1 MPPAHIRQ
9 FLQPA
14 LDVDGRRVR
23 GSKNELNCH
32 NIVLRRLCPCP
43 SVWVG
48 DKCLLVK
55 GQHLTV
61 RNIDGEQA
69 PPEIGVLGS
78 NHRNFRNYE
87 PDAVV
92 NSGPPIRDDAIA
104 APNPV
109 IVVEALSPGTRGV
122 DTGAKL
128 DGYFRVPSIIHYL
141 IVLRAK
147 RGVIH
152 HRRAPDGD
160 IDTRIVS
167 SGRIA
172 LDPPGIALDSDEIYG
187 R

>member
-1 MPPAHIRQ
+1 MMVE
-9 FLQPA
+9 
-14 LDVDGRRVR
+14 VDA
-23 GSKNELNCH
+23 
-32 NIVLRRLCPCP
+32 
-43 SVWVG
+43 
-48 DKCLLVK
+48 DY
-55 GQHLTV
+55 Q
-61 RNIDGEQA
+61 
-69 PPEIGVLGS
+69 
-78 NHRNFRNYE
+78 

-92 NSGPPIRDDAIA
+92 NSGPPTPDDAIA

-109 IVVEALSPGTRGV
+109 IVVEVLSPGTRGV

-152 HRRAPDGD
+152 HQRAPDGD

-167 SGRIA
+167 SARFA

>member
-1 MPPAHIRQ
+1 MMVE
-9 FLQPA
+9 
-14 LDVDGRRVR
+14 VDT
-23 GSKNELNCH
+23 
-32 NIVLRRLCPCP
+32 
-43 SVWVG
+43 
-48 DKCLLVK
+48 DTAY
-55 GQHLTV
+55 Q
-61 RNIDGEQA
+61 
-69 PPEIGVLGS
+69 
-78 NHRNFRNYE
+78 

-92 NSGPPIRDDAIA
+92 NSGPPTPDDAIA

-109 IVVEALSPGTRGV
+109 IVVEVLSPGTRGV

-172 LDPPGIALDSDEIYG
+172 LDSPGIALDSDEIYG

>member
-1 MPPAHIRQ
+1 MAATARPLWH
-9 FLQPA
+9 
-14 LDVDGRRVR
+14 DGR
-23 GSKNELNCH
+23 G
-32 NIVLRRLCPCP
+32 RRPR
-43 SVWVG
+43 
-48 DKCLLVK
+48 DY
-55 GQHLTV
+55 Q
-61 RNIDGEQA
+61 
-69 PPEIGVLGS
+69 
-78 NHRNFRNYE
+78 

-92 NSGPPIRDDAIA
+92 NSGPPTPDDAIA

-109 IVVEALSPGTRGV
+109 IVVEVLSPGARGV

-167 SGRIA
+167 SGRIT
-172 LDPPGIALDSDEIYG
+172 LDSPGIALDSDEIYG